1 MIWLTWRQFR
11 PQAIAAAGALIVMA
25 IVLVATRPGLA
36 TAYTSSGLPACHA
49 SCTTI
54 ASSFLSGLNRLDL
67 LLYYGSVVLMYLA
80 PALMGIFWGAPL
92 IAREVEAG
100 THRIAWNQSVTRTRW
115 TLVKLGL
122 VGLAAVATAG
132 LLSLMVTWWASPI
145 DHAASLASGPV
156 QVGAGRLGGGVGAGA
171 SFFVP
176 SWLDPAIFDAR
187 GVAPLG
193 YAAFAFALGV
203 TAGVLLRRTLPAM
216 AVTLVAFAVIQVVVP
231 NAVRPH
237 LLPPAHFTAPL
248 KPQSG
253 AVQANVSAATGQLS
267 GIGFTAPFA
276 KPGAWVLS
284 DIVVTPSGAQAPHT
298 IVTSSGVEF
307 TVLPKACIP
316 RAGSAIPLALGCRSV
331 LAAMHLRQSVTYQ
344 PASRFWPLQWIE
356 TGIYLVLAAG
366 LGWACAWQVRRRRT
380 P

>member
-11 PQAIAAAGALIVMA
+11 PQAIAAAGGMA
-25 IVLVATRPGLA
+25 VVAILLVATRPGLSA
-36 TAYTSSGLPACHA
+36 SYTAAGLSACHA
-49 SCTTI
+49 DCATA
-54 ASSFLSGLNRLDL
+54 ASIFLDRVGNLDHVL
-67 LLYYGSVVLMYLA
+67 FFGSVLLMIVA
-80 PALMGIFWGAPL
+80 PALIGLFWGAPL
-92 IAREVEAG
+92 IAREIEAG

-115 TLVKLGL
+115 TFVKLGL
-122 VGLAAVATAG
+122 VGLAAIATAG

-145 DHAASLASGPV
+145 DAASLAGGTAQAAATGGHGVHVTFSGF
-156 QVGAGRLGGGVGAGA
+156 AEAR
-171 SFFVP
+171 
-176 SWLDPAIFDAR
+176 LDPVIFAAR

-216 AVTLVAFAVIQVVVP
+216 AVTLVAFVAVQVLMP
-231 NAVRPH
+231 NFVRPH
-237 LLPPAHFTAPL
+237 LLPPAHFTAPVSI
-248 KPQSG
+248 QHGQVSTNVASG
-253 AVQANVSAATGQLS
+253 LTDIQLAGS
-267 GIGFTAPFA
+267 FA

-284 DIVVTPSGAQAPHT
+284 DIIITPSGAQPSDV
-298 IVTSSGVEF
+298 IMTSAGPEF
-307 TVLPKACIP
+307 TTLPRVCIP
-316 RAGSAIPLALGCRSV
+316 TPGYRLNPLGCRKT

-366 LGWACAWQVRRRRT
+366 LGWVCAWQVRRRRT

>member
-1 MIWLTWRQFR
+1 
-11 PQAIAAAGALIVMA
+11 
-25 IVLVATRPGLA
+25 
-36 TAYTSSGLPACHA
+36 
-49 SCTTI
+49 
-54 ASSFLSGLNRLDL
+54 
-67 LLYYGSVVLMYLA
+67 MYLA

-92 IAREVEAG
+92 IAREFETG

-115 TLVKLGL
+115 TLAKLGL

-145 DHAASLASGPV
+145 DHAASLAGGSLLV
-156 QVGAGRLGGGVGAGA
+156 AAGGGTGVH
-171 SFFVP
+171 STWFVET
-176 SWLDPAIFDAR
+176 WLDPAIFAVR

-216 AVTLVAFAVIQVVVP
+216 AVMLVVFAVIQVMVP

-237 LLPPAHFTAPL
+237 LLPPAHATVPL
-248 KPQSG
+248 NIQNGSMHVNTNAGSG
-253 AVQANVSAATGQLS
+253 LS
-267 GIGFTAPFA
+267 GIQLTGSFA

-284 DIVVTPSGAQAPHT
+284 QVFYAGRRADPDI
-298 IVTSSGVEF
+298 IVTSSGLE
-307 TVLPKACIP
+307 LMMPPQACIP
-316 RAGSAIPLALGCRSV
+316 TPGSGIGPADCQSA

-344 PASRFWPLQWIE
+344 PASRFWPLQCIE
-356 TGIYLVLAAG
+356 TGIYLLLAAG
-366 LGWACAWQVRRRRT
+366 LGGVCVWQVRRRRT

>member
-11 PQAIAAAGALIVMA
+11 PQAIAAAGGMA
-25 IVLVATRPGLA
+25 VVVIVLAATRPGLSAGYTAAGLSACHTHCA
-36 TAYTSSGLPACHA
+36 TAA
-49 SCTTI
+49 SIFLDRVGNFDKFLDFGTAFLMI
-54 ASSFLSGLNRLDL
+54 A
-67 LLYYGSVVLMYLA
+67 A
-80 PALMGIFWGAPL
+80 PALIGLFWGAPL
-92 IAREVEAG
+92 IAREIADG

-122 VGLAAVATAG
+122 VGLAAIATAG

-145 DHAASLASGPV
+145 DAASLA
-156 QVGAGRLGGGVGAGA
+156 GGSAQAATGGNGVHVTFNGFAEA
-171 SFFVP
+171 R
-176 SWLDPAIFDAR
+176 LDPVIFDAR

-216 AVTLVAFAVIQVVVP
+216 AVTLAAFVAIQVVVP
-231 NAVRPH
+231 NVVRPH
-237 LLPPAHFTAPL
+237 LLPPAHLTAP
-248 KPQSG
+248 
-253 AVQANVSAATGQLS
+253 VSFQHGQLNTNAGS
-267 GIGFTAPFA
+267 GITELQLTGSFT

-284 DIVVTPSGAQAPHT
+284 DIVITPSGAQPSD
-298 IVTSSGVEF
+298 IVMTPAGPEF
-307 TVLPKACIP
+307 TVLPKACAP
-316 RAGSAIPLALGCRSV
+316 TPGYGFSPVACRRT
-331 LAAMHLRQSVTYQ
+331 LAAMHLREAVTYQ

-366 LGWACAWQVRRRRT
+366 LGCVCAWQVRRRRT

>member
-11 PQAIAAAGALIVMA
+11 PQAITAVIALGAVA
-25 IVLVATRPGLA
+25 ILLAATRPGLVA
-36 TAYTSSGLPACHA
+36 GYTRAGVPACHA
-49 SCTTI
+49 NCAAL
-54 ASSFLSGLNRLDL
+54 ASTFLDTVGNLDHIL
-67 LLYYGSVVLMYLA
+67 FYGTVFVLYLA
-80 PALMGIFWGAPL
+80 PAVMGLFWGAPL

-145 DHAASLASGPV
+145 DAASLIGGSAQAAATGAHGVHVSFTGFAEARLEPV
-156 QVGAGRLGGGVGAGA
+156 
-171 SFFVP
+171 
-176 SWLDPAIFDAR
+176 IFDAR

-203 TAGVLLRRTLPAM
+203 TAGVLLRRTVSAM
-216 AVTLVAFAVIQVVVP
+216 ALTLVVFVVVQVLVP
-231 NAVRPH
+231 NFVRPH
-237 LLPPAHFTAPL
+237 LLPPARYTAPL
-248 KPQSG
+248 STQHG
-253 AVQANVSAATGQLS
+253 QVNVNAANGLTDIQL
-267 GIGFTAPFA
+267 TAPFA

-284 DIVVTPSGAQAPHT
+284 DTVI
-298 IVTSSGVEF
+298 TSSGAEASNAIM
-307 TVLPKACIP
+307 TPAGPELTALPRACIP
-316 RAGSAIPLALGCRSV
+316 TPGSGINPVTCRNAV
-331 LAAMHLRQSVTYQ
+331 AAMHLRQFVTYQ

-366 LGWACAWQVRRRRT
+366 LGWVCVWQVRRRRA